1 MEFKLSAQLR
11 EPGEKLQNDQIP
23 AVLYGKGIDNKV
35 LKVKKNEFEKIFNEA
50 GESNLIDLEVESE
63 TLKVLIK
70 DIQRDVIKHTV
81 SHIDFY
87 QVNMKDKLT
96 TEIPLNFVGESKAVK
111 DLNAMLIKDFDVVEV
126 SCLPSDLVDHI
137 DVDITPL
144 KEFDDAIRLEDLTL
158 PKGIE
163 LETEYLDT
171 IVVSVREPR
180 VIEDEPEESEEETPE
195 GEEKKEGE
203 EGKEGEEKKGEK
215 KEEK

>member
-11 EPGEKLQNDQIP
+11 ETGEKISKDQIP

-35 LKVKKNEFEKIFNEA
+35 LKVQKNEFEKLFEEA
-50 GESNLIDLEVESE
+50 GESNLINLEVDSE
-63 TLKVLIK
+63 KLKVLIK

-96 TEIPLNFVGESKAVK
+96 TEIPLNYIGDSKAVK
-111 DLNAMLIKDFDVVEV
+111 ELNAMLIKDFDSVEV

-144 KEFDDAIRLEDLTL
+144 KEFDDTIRLEDLNL

-163 LETEYLDT
+163 FETEYLDT

-180 VIEDEPEESEEETPE
+180 VIEDEPVENEEAIPEEKE
-195 GEEKKEGE
+195 GEDKKVDEKKEV
-203 EGKEGEEKKGEK
+203 K
-215 KEEK
+215 